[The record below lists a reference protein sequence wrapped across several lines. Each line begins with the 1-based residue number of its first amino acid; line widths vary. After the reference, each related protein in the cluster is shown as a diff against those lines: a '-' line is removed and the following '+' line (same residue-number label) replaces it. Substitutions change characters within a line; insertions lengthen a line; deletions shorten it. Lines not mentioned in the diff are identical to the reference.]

1 MLALDLVAPSSGGSE
16 ADAAVA
22 AAPPAPAA
30 SAPTAPHADGP
41 GTKGEKKASGA
52 TSPKTAVPPALAV
65 GFTLTK
71 DQVGEKTV
79 NQLKSN
85 ITDAFRSYGPVDE
98 CRLLNNKD
106 DTKTVTLFFTGRLFE
121 KGQGL
126 QAKLTKKEEVTVNI
140 WDHEIRVSLSNE
152 KKGSGGGRTSGTS
165 GKKSNKPPA
174 DGGRGRGRG
183 RGKDG
188 DEKKKR
194 QGW

>member
-1 MLALDLVAPSSGGSE
+1 M

-106 DTKTVTLFFTGRLFE
+106 DTKTVTLFLLAVYLRKV
-121 KGQGL
+121 KGC
-126 QAKLTKKEEVTVNI
+126 
-140 WDHEIRVSLSNE
+140 
-152 KKGSGGGRTSGTS
+152 
-165 GKKSNKPPA
+165 
-174 DGGRGRGRG
+174 
-183 RGKDG
+183 
-188 DEKKKR
+188 KR
-194 QGW
+194 NSPKRRR